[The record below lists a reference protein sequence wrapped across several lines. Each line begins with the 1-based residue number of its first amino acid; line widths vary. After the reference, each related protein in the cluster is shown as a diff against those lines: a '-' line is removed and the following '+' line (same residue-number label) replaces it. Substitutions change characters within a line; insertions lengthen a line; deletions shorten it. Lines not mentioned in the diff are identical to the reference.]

1 MTGVPGPGLV
11 LKGPNPNPVKGSS
24 AWVQLHSGETRW
36 KNSSCS
42 NTDDTVRRRLEDRKR
57 QPPTN
62 SRDVR
67 MDTWAGS
74 CQITR
79 LLQSKGFIIWPDSFG
94 WCRPAGCR
102 IRWYTTFNFRKR
114 SRRSVP
120 VCQGQS
126 HLQQEVTAVVN
137 LDPPLLH
144 TSSTCRRSSHR
155 EMWAFEADERRCTRV
170 QTMTQT
176 QKNQLPFVAMVTV

>member
-1 MTGVPGPGLV
+1 MSQVLALFWRVLTLTQWRAPQPEFSYIQVKPGEKIAPVQTPMTQSGD
-11 LKGPNPNPVKGSS
+11 
-24 AWVQLHSGETRW
+24 AWRTE
-36 KNSSCS
+36 
-42 NTDDTVRRRLEDRKR
+42 E
-57 QPPTN
+57 
-62 SRDVR
+62 
-67 MDTWAGS
+67 DTWAGS

-94 WCRPAGCR
+94 WCRPAV
-102 IRWYTTFNFRKR
+102 RWYTTFNFRKR

-120 VCQGQS
+120 VSQGQS
-126 HLQQEVTAVVN
+126 HLRQEVTAVVN
-137 LDPPLLH
+137 LVPPFLH

-155 EMWAFEADERRCTRV
+155 EMWAFVADERRCTRV